1 MSVNWTEDQKKVI
14 DTRDKNLLVS
24 AAAGSGKTAVLVER
38 ILTLITD
45 PERRVDVDRLLITT
59 FTKAAAGE
67 MRERIGKA
75 LQERLLKE
83 PENEWL
89 QRQEALVARAQ
100 ITTIHGFCL
109 YVIRNYFH
117 TIGLNPNFRIADE
130 GEMHLLKQD
139 TVNEILEE
147 AYKEKDPAFLRF
159 AESYGSGNRGN
170 GLPELVLQL
179 YEYAIASP
187 QPVRWLNLCA
197 SMYELPEGASWSDFA
212 AADALLKEWKTTA
225 GDCLRQIQ
233 AARKLARSPSGPLLY
248 EEALKSDADFLLSLT
263 ESGSIEEFEE
273 LMTQVNWKRLPSRR
287 SKAMAD
293 ADEELCDRVMEIR
306 NAVKDACKAL
316 IRQYFS
322 LPGALVMEQMRQTKE
337 NVRIYVELTVRFM
350 ERLEE
355 KKRKKNLLD
364 FSDQEHLALRILTR
378 EENGELVPSEVAD
391 VFVDYFAEIMVD
403 EYQDS
408 NLVQEAILSSI
419 CGSRK
424 GCGNRFMVGDVKQ
437 SIYRFRQA
445 EPGLFLR
452 KYRLYEDGTE
462 GVRIDLHQNFRS
474 RKEVLAPVNEI
485 FGRIMCPE
493 LGGIDYDEA
502 AALKAGAS
510 YPENESCSAELLL
523 LSQEEWEELQPESGW
538 TKQEAEA
545 RLAASRIRKMLA
557 EEKVTERGALR
568 PIRPGD
574 IVILLRTMSG
584 WSETFVRVLQ
594 EEGIPASAQS
604 RTGYFET
611 MEVEAIL
618 SYLKVLD
625 NPTQE
630 IPLAAAMHGM
640 LGGFTSEEMAR
651 IKAAF
656 PQEGYAKACRSYLE
670 NGPEEALRERLAAF
684 YGRLENDRRQAS
696 CMPIHELL
704 WKILTETGFMDE
716 VQALPGGEQRLANVE
731 MLLQKAQDYEKISYH
746 GLFHFIRYIE
756 RMQQY
761 QMDFGEADISG
772 ANGDSV
778 QIMSIH
784 HSKGLE
790 FPVVIAAGMGKSFN
804 RQESRDKAVFHNQ
817 YGVGLD
823 YVDLENRMKRPTIL
837 KQFIRRQNFLES
849 LGEELRILY
858 VAMTRAKEKLILT
871 GMAKEKLLE
880 ESGMGSEEKLRYLQ
894 LVGADCD
901 LAWILPGRN
910 EKNSS
915 LRRIPVSLRKLA
927 EQAVQ
932 EQMKNALTRDE
943 LEKTVLF
950 CARDEETYAQ
960 VDKRLSWEYPW
971 DLEKKAKQK
980 YSVTELKKLRMQEE
994 SDGGEELYPESDVI
1008 PLIPQFIE
1016 RTEAKTGAARG
1027 TIYHTVMECMDF
1039 SEIIRNRKESE
1050 PDAVQR
1056 SGKETAWPAGTDDAG
1071 TSDMEI
1077 VEAELNR
1084 LAESGRLTEEDLS
1097 AVCPSDFLT
1106 FAKSSLAERMQKAK
1120 ERGEL
1125 YREQPFVIG
1134 LPGTEVNG
1142 PDPEELVLIQG
1153 IIDAFFYE
1161 NDEIVVVDYK
1171 TDRVFRAEEL
1181 AEKYHA
1187 QLAYYEKAL
1196 RMMTG
1201 KKVKERLIYS
1211 FTLGKVIPV

>member
-1 MSVNWTEDQKKVI
+1 MSMNWSEDQKKVI

-45 PERRVDVDRLLITT
+45 PERHVDVDRLLVTT

-75 LQERLLKE
+75 LQERIQKE

-117 TIGLNPNFRIADE
+117 TIDLNPNFRIADE
-130 GEMHLLKQD
+130 GEVRLLKQD

-147 AYKEKDPAFLRF
+147 AHREKDPDFLKF

-170 GLPELVLQL
+170 GLPELILQL
-179 YEYAIASP
+179 YEYAVASP
-187 QPVRWLNLCA
+187 QPVRWLEKCA
-197 SMYELPEGASWSDFA
+197 SVYDLPEGASWSDFA
-212 AADALLKEWKTTA
+212 GADAVLKELRTTA

-233 AARKLARSPSGPLLY
+233 RARKIALSPSGPFLY
-248 EEALKSDADFLLSLT
+248 DEALKSDADFLLSLT
-263 ESGSIEEFEE
+263 ESGSIEEFETLVTE
-273 LMTQVNWKRLPSRR
+273 VSWKRLPSRR

-293 ADEELCDRVMEIR
+293 ADDGLCEQVMQIR
-306 NAVKDACKAL
+306 NEVKDACRAL
-316 IRQYFS
+316 AKQYFS
-322 LPGALVMEQMRQTKE
+322 LPGELVMEQMRQTKS
-337 NVRIYVELTVRFM
+337 NARVYVELTLKFM
-350 ERLEE
+350 ARLEE
-355 KKRKKNLLD
+355 KKRKKNILD
-364 FSDQEHLALRILTR
+364 FTDQEHLALRILTR

-391 VFVDYFAEIMVD
+391 IFADYFAEIMVD

-424 GCGNRFMVGDVKQ
+424 GRDNRFMVGDVKQ

-445 EPGLFLR
+445 EPGLFLQ
-452 KYRLYEDGTE
+452 KYSLYEDGTA
-462 GVRIDLHQNFRS
+462 GVRIALHQNFRS

-485 FGRIMCPE
+485 FQRIMCPE
-493 LGGIDYDEA
+493 LGGIDYDDD
-502 AALKAGAS
+502 AALKEGAA
-510 YPENESCSAELLL
+510 YPENASCGAELLL
-523 LSQEEWEELQPESGW
+523 LSQEEWEELHPESGW

-545 RLAASRIRKMLA
+545 HLIASRIRKMLA
-557 EEKVTERGALR
+557 EEKVTEKGALR
-568 PIRPGD
+568 PVRPGD

-611 MEVEAIL
+611 MEVETLL

-656 PQEGYAKACRSYLE
+656 PKEGYAKACRSYLE
-670 NGPEEALRERLAAF
+670 NGPEESLRERLAAF
-684 YGRLENDRRQAS
+684 YDRMENDRRQAAFTS
-696 CMPIHELL
+696 IHELL
-704 WKILTETGFMDE
+704 WKIVTETGFLDE

-761 QMDFGEADISG
+761 QVDFGEADISG
-772 ANGDSV
+772 ANGNSV

-804 RQESRDKAVFHNQ
+804 RQESRDKAVFHNR

-823 YVDLENRMKRPTIL
+823 YVDLENRMRRATVL
-837 KQFIRRQNFLES
+837 KQFIRRQSLLDS

-880 ESGMGSEEKLRYLQ
+880 TPGMSGNERLLYLQ
-894 LVGADCD
+894 LAGADCN

-910 EKNSS
+910 AENSS
-915 LRRIPVSLRKLA
+915 LRSVQVPLREIA

-932 EQMKNALTRDE
+932 KQMKTVLTRDE

-950 CARDEETYAQ
+950 RPKDEEWYAQ
-960 VDKRLSWEYPW
+960 VEKRLSWEYPW
-971 DLEKKAKQK
+971 NLEKKTKQK

-994 SDGGEELYPESDVI
+994 SESSEELYPESDII

-1016 RTEAKTGAARG
+1016 KTEEKTGAARG
-1027 TIYHTVMECMDF
+1027 TIYHTAMECMDF
-1039 SEIIRNRKESE
+1039 SEIIRSL
-1050 PDAVQR
+1050 
-1056 SGKETAWPAGTDDAG
+1056 KETEEASVRTERALE
-1071 TSDMEI
+1071 S
-1077 VEAELNR
+1077 VERELFR
-1084 LAESGRLTEEDLS
+1084 LVENGKLTKEEVR
-1097 AVCPSDFLT
+1097 AVRPSDFLT
-1106 FAKSSLAERMQKAK
+1106 FAESGLAKRMQEAK
-1120 ERGEL
+1120 ERGAL

-1134 LPGTEVNG
+1134 IPGTEVDG
-1142 PDPEELVLIQG
+1142 PDPDELVLIQG

-1161 NDEIVVVDYK
+1161 GDEIVVVDYK

-1187 QLAYYEKAL
+1187 QLAYYERAL
-1196 RMMTG
+1196 GMMTG
-1201 KKVKERLIYS
+1201 KRVKERLIYS

>member
-1 MSVNWTEDQKKVI
+1 MSVNWTQDQKRVI

-45 PERRVDVDRLLITT
+45 PERHIDVDRLLITT

-67 MRERIGKA
+67 MRERISRA
-75 LQERLLKE
+75 LQERLKKE
-83 PENEWL
+83 PGNEWL
-89 QRQEALVARAQ
+89 QRQEALAARAQ

-117 TIGLNPNFRIADE
+117 TIDLNPNFRIVDE
-130 GEMHLLKQD
+130 GEMRLLKQD
-139 TVNEILEE
+139 TVDEILEE
-147 AYKEKDPAFLRF
+147 AHREKAPGFIKF

-170 GLPELVLQL
+170 GLPELILQL
-179 YEYAIASP
+179 YEYAVASP
-187 QPVRWLNLCA
+187 QPVRWLEACA

-212 AADALLKEWKTTA
+212 GADAVLRELKITA
-225 GDCLRQIQ
+225 EDCLKRIQ
-233 AARKLARSPSGPLLY
+233 SARALALSPSGPFLY
-248 EEALKSDADFLLSLT
+248 DEALRSDADFFTALLQSA
-263 ESGSIEEFEE
+263 SIEEFEE
-273 LMTQVNWKRLPSRR
+273 LVTGVSWKRLPSRR

-293 ADEELCDRVMEIR
+293 ADDRLCDQVMQIR
-306 NAVKDACKAL
+306 SDVKDACKAL
-316 IRQYFS
+316 VKQYFS
-322 LPGALVMEQMRQTKE
+322 LPGEVVMEQMRQTAE
-337 NVRIYVELTVRFM
+337 NVRIYVELTLRFM
-350 ERLEE
+350 ERLNE
-355 KKRKKNLLD
+355 KKRKQNMLD
-364 FSDQEHLALRILTR
+364 FSDQEHLALQILTR
-378 EENGELVPSEVAD
+378 EENGELVPSEAAD
-391 VFVDYFAEIMVD
+391 LFADYFAEIMVD

-408 NLVQEAILSSI
+408 NLVQEAILNSI

-424 GCGNRFMVGDVKQ
+424 GRDNRFMVGDVKQ

-445 EPGLFLR
+445 EPGLFLQ
-452 KYRLYEDGTE
+452 KYRLYEDGEE

-493 LGGIDYDEA
+493 LGGIDYDDA
-502 AALKAGAS
+502 AALKEGAV
-510 YPENESCSAELLL
+510 YPENESCGAELLL
-523 LSQEEWEELQPESGW
+523 LSQEEWEELYPECGW

-545 RLAASRIRKMLA
+545 HLIASRIRKLIA
-557 EEKVTERGALR
+557 EEMVTEKGLLR
-568 PIRPGD
+568 PVRPGD

-594 EEGIPASAQS
+594 DEGIPASAQS

-611 MEVEAIL
+611 MEVETLL
-618 SYLKVLD
+618 SYLRVLD

-656 PQEGYAKACRSYLE
+656 PKEGYAKACRSYLE
-670 NGPEEALRERLAAF
+670 NGPEEALRKRLAVF
-684 YGRLENDRRQAS
+684 YEQVERYRRQAAYTS
-696 CMPIHELL
+696 IHELL
-704 WKILTETGFMDE
+704 WKILTETGFLDE

-756 RMQQY
+756 KMQQY
-761 QMDFGEADISG
+761 QVDFGEADISG
-772 ANGDSV
+772 ANGNAV

-790 FPVVIAAGMGKSFN
+790 FPVVFAAGMGKSFN
-804 RQESRDKAVFHNQ
+804 RQEGRDKAVFHNR

-823 YVDLENRMKRPTIL
+823 YVDLENRMRKTTVL
-837 KQFIRRQNFLES
+837 KQFIRRQNLTDS

-871 GMAKEKLLE
+871 GMAKEKLLDE
-880 ESGMGSEEKLRYLQ
+880 PGMEGEGKLSYLD
-894 LVGADCD
+894 LAGADCF
-901 LAWILPGRN
+901 LAWILPGMSA
-910 EKNSS
+910 EGSS
-915 LRRIPVSLRKLA
+915 LRREQVSLRGIA
-927 EQAVQ
+927 EQAMK
-932 EQMKNALTRDE
+932 EQMKKELTRDE

-950 CARDEETYAQ
+950 LGRDKDAYAE
-960 VDKRLSWEYPW
+960 VDRRLSWNYPW
-971 DLEKKAKQK
+971 NLEKKVKQK
-980 YSVTELKKLRMQEE
+980 YSVTELKKLRLQEE
-994 SDGGEELYPESDVI
+994 SDCSEELYPAADIV

-1016 RTEAKTGAARG
+1016 KTEEKTGAARG

-1039 SEIIRNRKESE
+1039 SEMLRVWKEAE
-1050 PDAVQR
+1050 AQDALL
-1056 SGKETAWPAGTDDAG
+1056 SKLA
-1071 TSDMEI
+1071 
-1077 VEAELNR
+1077 EAELHRLVTSGR
-1084 LAESGRLTEEDLS
+1084 LAEEELRT
-1097 AVCPSDFLT
+1097 VKPSELIA
-1106 FAKSSLAERMQKAK
+1106 FAKSGLAERMQKAK

-1125 YREQPFVIG
+1125 FREQPFVIG
-1134 LPGTEVNG
+1134 LPGTEVDG

-1161 NDEIVVVDYK
+1161 ENEIVVVDYK
-1171 TDRVFRAEEL
+1171 TDRVFRAKEL
-1181 AEKYHA
+1181 AEKYRV

-1196 RMMTG
+1196 QMMTG
-1201 KKVKERLIYS
+1201 KRVKERLIYS